1 MINGKIYLIA
11 LTFHLLSQ
19 LNTVLCKIKESL
31 YTIIRYKSL
40 SAFIDI
46 WYSFLYIT
54 KEVSTLKLIHKN
66 ILSLI
71 WIRMKYLKQ
80 NNIVQIGNSW
90 LKKNLS
96 KSKQLHTVAWT
107 WRCKGINGIF
117 FITKNPWSIIKHLF
131 KLECQCICIFPLSFN
146 RSWCCEP
153 YVHIY
158 K

>member
-40 SAFIDI
+40 SAFVDI
-46 WYSFLYIT
+46 RYSFLYIT

-71 WIRMKYLKQ
+71 FRNMDKDE
-80 NNIVQIGNSW
+80 
-90 LKKNLS
+90 
-96 KSKQLHTVAWT
+96 
-107 WRCKGINGIF
+107 IF
-117 FITKNPWSIIKHLF
+117 ETK
-131 KLECQCICIFPLSFN
+131 
-146 RSWCCEP
+146 
-153 YVHIY
+153 
-158 K
+158 